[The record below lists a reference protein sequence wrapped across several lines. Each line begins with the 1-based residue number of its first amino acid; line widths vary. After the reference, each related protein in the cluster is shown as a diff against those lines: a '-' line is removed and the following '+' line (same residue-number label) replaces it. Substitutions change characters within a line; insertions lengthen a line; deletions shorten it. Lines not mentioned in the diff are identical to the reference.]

1 MFYSYKIPGAQPF
14 EEHCPHARLVVQR
27 SGMRHCLESAD
38 SIFQD
43 RGLIDL
49 AMEFGVSIYASLLIT
64 NMLLLASGTLYIIMH
79 EAASAV
85 TPFFCL
91 RWAAACLMKSPVL
104 WKQT

>member
-14 EEHCPHARLVVQR
+14 EEHCPYARLVVQR
-27 SGMRHCLESAD
+27 SGMQHCLESAD

-43 RGLIDL
+43 RKLIDL
-49 AMEFGVSIYASLLIT
+49 TMKFGVSIYASLLIT

-79 EAASAV
+79 KAASAA

>member
-14 EEHCPHARLVVQR
+14 EEHCPYARLVVQR
-27 SGMRHCLESAD
+27 SGMQHCLESAD

-43 RGLIDL
+43 RKLIDL
-49 AMEFGVSIYASLLIT
+49 TMKFGVSIYASLLIT
-64 NMLLLASGTLYIIMH
+64 NMLVLASGTLYIIMH
-79 EAASAV
+79 EAASAA